1 MFVTFAP
8 DFIEKLK
15 TLKFITLET
24 GIRESPQN
32 LFDPDV
38 FKLKDVF
45 EGEEKFPTTPFTCQI
60 ILEVLRNKLGLKK
73 SPSINDLYQSAQM
86 IKTELDFKKAEKK
99 SEGVLYWLD
108 KDTTASSAKIGSW
121 FGQIA
126 FLALKSSPL
135 YRIAEIP
142 FYVSQETHRF
152 ISPNECVLDKDYNLI
167 SSSLPICKSKVTSPK
182 LIKAF
187 GWETKSIKPE
197 KVSQHLLSL
206 AKVKIT
212 DASERVVLQMTN
224 DIYRWMESKWKEDA
238 TDFNY
243 WLKNSRWIWNGKGF
257 SSSKEMFMDCGSSNL
272 EPYKFSIPRNLIAF
286 SDFFEAM
293 EVKKTPDSS
302 DLIQL
307 LEEIKEFH
315 LSCKTSDQSRCQ
327 CYKRFFNTDTLA
339 KLSCSVF
346 PR

>member
-45 EGEEKFPTTPFTCQI
+45 EGEEKFPTTPFTCPI
-60 ILEVLRNKLGLKK
+60 ILEVLRSKLGLKK
-73 SPSINDLYQSAQM
+73 SPSINDLYRSAQM
-86 IKTELDFKKAEKK
+86 IKTEWDLKKAETK

-108 KDTTASSAKIGSW
+108 KDASSSANVRSC

-126 FLALKSSPL
+126 FLALKSSPP
-135 YRIAEIP
+135 YRNAEIP
-142 FYVSQETHRF
+142 FYGSQETRRF
-152 ISPNECVLDKDYNLI
+152 ISPNECVLDKDSNLI
-167 SSSLPICKSKVTSPK
+167 SSSLPICKSQVTSPK

-187 GWETKSIKPE
+187 GWESRSIKPE
-197 KVSQHLLSL
+197 KVCQHLLTL
-206 AKVKIT
+206 ARVKIT
-212 DASERVVLQMTN
+212 EASEQVVLQMTN
-224 DIYRWMESKWKEDA
+224 DVYKWLESKWREESA
-238 TDFNY
+238 DFNY

-257 SSSKEMFMDCGSSNL
+257 SSSKEMFIDCGTSNL

-339 KLSCSVF
+339 KLSCNVF